1 MVVMVTSFS
10 SRFRPP
16 PDPPHPDPLLWSLCK
31 SRPFKARFLIVPPEP
46 PDVPF
51 SLASPLQTIE
61 SSVNPVVFLPRCSFS
76 SEIST
81 QFLFSARAT
90 IYLCRNLLSLS
101 QAFESPLPLN
111 EDLALPL
118 NLLLPQFEDVASDQS
133 LPLYENVARDLSLP
147 LYEDVTLWTD
157 ASKNGGFGW
166 CIHGMDEAH
175 DSQSSSRV
183 LYVVSTL
190 ATEALTL
197 QVALPSASSAGFS
210 KLQVILDSIVFF
222 SALLLGMDLNEIA
235 GSLLT
240 NFATLFIPLSTFI
253 SARHYV
259 WPLQVLC
266 MCSSD
271 YVPLLLY
278 FEI

>member
-1 MVVMVTSFS
+1 M
-10 SRFRPP
+10 
-16 PDPPHPDPLLWSLCK
+16 
-31 SRPFKARFLIVPPEP
+31 
-46 PDVPF
+46 
-51 SLASPLQTIE
+51 
-61 SSVNPVVFLPRCSFS
+61 
-76 SEIST
+76 
-81 QFLFSARAT
+81 
-90 IYLCRNLLSLS
+90 
-101 QAFESPLPLN
+101 SPLPLN

-147 LYEDVTLWTD
+147 LYEDVTLCSPPLVPQYGVGIRTFVLLALVSMVSGTD

-166 CIHGMDEAH
+166 CIHSMDEAH

-240 NFATLFIPLSTFI
+240 NFATLFIPLSFNLYQCATLCLAVA
-253 SARHYV
+253 SAMYV
-259 WPLQVLC
+259 FFRL
-266 MCSSD
+266 CSSIT
-271 YVPLLLY
+271 L
-278 FEI
+278 F